1 MNSKTLFY
9 CGLDCQ
15 KYYLKIIE
23 KTEDNKIIYSL
34 DNSDCQ
40 YDEYLTIDEAFN
52 EMFDSLKYHIDGYF
66 GETEGYDLH
75 FFKRNFII
83 PKTYISKEL
92 IKRVSYSNY
101 VIVKFKFSGE
111 IRYSIT
117 TERIYNKYKDEFKLI
132 IVKK

>member
-9 CGLDCQ
+9 CGLDCE
-15 KYYLKIIE
+15 KYYMKIIKEVKDE
-23 KTEDNKIIYSL
+23 KIVYSL

-40 YDEYLTIDEAFN
+40 YDEYSTLNEVYN
-52 EMFDSLKYHIDGYF
+52 EMFDSLKHLIDGYF
-66 GETEGYDLH
+66 GETERYDLH
-75 FFKRNFII
+75 FFQRNFII

-101 VIVKFKFSGE
+101 VIVKFKFSDE
-111 IRYSIT
+111 IKYSIT
-117 TERIYNKYKDEFKLI
+117 TERIYNEYKDEFKLI